1 MTKQILSLFTFRPE
15 PFAFYLFI
23 MFLIPDPV
31 VRFFHR
37 MASPPHFYALTERLM
52 PWLAVIFLLLL
63 AAGLYGGLYLAPP
76 DYQQGDSYRIIYIH
90 VPSAWMSLFIYVV
103 MAVAG
108 GIGLVWRIKLAE
120 IVAVSSAPVG
130 AGFTFI
136 ALVTGSLWGK
146 PMWGT
151 WWVWD
156 ARLTSELILLFLYLG
171 VIGLYGAIDD
181 KRTASK
187 AVAIL
192 ALVGVVNIPIIHY
205 SVEWWNTLHQG
216 PTVTKMDKPSIHVS
230 MLIPLLL
237 MAVAFKFYYLI
248 AMLQRARIE
257 LLSRERNAQW
267 VKSMVS
273 LGAE

>member
-1 MTKQILSLFTFRPE
+1 MGK
-15 PFAFYLFI
+15 
-23 MFLIPDPV
+23 
-31 VRFFHR
+31 FFHR
-37 MASPPHFYALTERLM
+37 MASPPHFYALAGQM
-52 PWLAVIFLLLL
+52 IPWLTGIFLVLLGY
-63 AAGLYGGLYLAPP
+63 GLFAGLYLAPT

-90 VPSAWMSLFIYVV
+90 VPSAWMSLFIYIV
-103 MAVAG
+103 MALAG
-108 GIGLVWRIKLAE
+108 AIGLIWRIKLAE
-120 IVAVSSAPVG
+120 IMAISSASVG
-130 AGFTFI
+130 ASFTFI

-171 VIGLYGAIDD
+171 VMGLYNAIDD

-216 PTVTKMDKPSIHVS
+216 PTVTKMDKPSIHIS
-230 MLIPLLL
+230 MLIPLLT
-237 MAVAFKFYYLI
+237 MAVAFKFYYVI
-248 AMLQRARIE
+248 AVLQRARLE
-257 LLSRERNAQW
+257 LLQRERTSAW
-267 VKSMVS
+267 VKKLVMEQSK
-273 LGAE
+273 

>member
-1 MTKQILSLFTFRPE
+1 MSI
-15 PFAFYLFI
+15 
-23 MFLIPDPV
+23 IPAPL
-31 VRFFHR
+31 VRLYHR
-37 MASPPHFYALTERLM
+37 FSSPPHFYKLSSQML
-52 PWLAVIFLLLL
+52 PWLNIIFLILLSYGL
-63 AAGLYGGLYLAPP
+63 YAGLVLAPP

-103 MAVAG
+103 MAITGA
-108 GIGLVWRIKLAE
+108 ISLVWRMKLAE
-120 IVAVSSAPVG
+120 VITISSAPIG
-130 AGFTFI
+130 ASFTFI

-181 KRTASK
+181 KRVAAK

-216 PTVTKMDKPSIHVS
+216 PTVTKMDKPSIHIS
-230 MLIPLLL
+230 MLIPLLV
-237 MAVAFKFYYLI
+237 MALAFKIYYII
-248 AMLQRARIE
+248 ALLQRARLELIE
-257 LLSRERNAQW
+257 REANSQW
-267 VKSMVS
+267 MKNL
-273 LGAE
+273 LGALK